1 MPRRLASAFVWLLLS
16 IMPVPVIALQVP
28 ESSPGA
34 EEREEPIVR
43 ERTIYIPYQRLRS
56 LFEKE
61 GRGVFVPYETF
72 RQLWDAARR
81 AEQPV
86 PPEAIRHRALIG
98 SIDSRATVAGDVV
111 VVRSEAQVELLDEGW
126 HEIPLRLMGAA
137 LRSATIDGRPA
148 RLHQAEDGSRFLLE
162 KNPTNEPRQLVL
174 VLEYATP
181 YRRSPGRNEVAFH
194 PPAAPIHRWRIEV
207 PEAGAEITVQPDVA
221 VRPLTEEEWLESST
235 GNDESESNGTDD
247 AADGSDE
254 GTEAGSATTER
265 TAVEAFVGG
274 ADLVGFSWTAKA
286 EGAAGLTALVTA
298 QSRQEMTIDE
308 GVVRTRV
315 EVAYDIS
322 RADVSRLTLEVPGDH
337 DIVNVFDPNVQRW
350 EKRSVDGVQR
360 IDVSLFQPTRG
371 NQSLVIELEQFTG
384 GREMMVA
391 MVQAELQ
398 AAMIRAIEAGNDET
412 MVPVGRQQGIV
423 VVKIAPSL
431 RSEVFD
437 RSGLVQIDASQLPAP
452 LDRQTWD
459 HAYRFA
465 AVPYALGLRVEKL
478 LPEIAT
484 QELVELLVTPDAL
497 QTRTTVLF
505 DVTRAGIF
513 QVEFDV
519 PEGVRIDGVEGIAVP
534 GGEGAAIE
542 SHELRPAPADGSP
555 ATLTVRLARQHLGR
569 FGLQVRT
576 RRDAS
581 DPNLQRPTGT
591 ASEIGMSF
599 PRVATRTT
607 LRSRGRLIVSAPGSL
622 RFEPRRSTGVRPA
635 VQETDSFE
643 VPRTGPMAGDAV
655 DVGQWAFGRDPV
667 DLAYAVQRRRPY
679 VTLREFRAVEVT
691 SGVAKYSADLS
702 FDVLYSGVERLRL
715 DVPADLAESLI
726 NEDGTLRERAFDP
739 QPDDVAEGMVAWEL
753 TGEGELLGT
762 HRIVL
767 TWERPLGELPVG
779 IGTEIPVPT
788 FAAPEANRFWG
799 QIVGRKAESIEIGVR
814 GETVGLR
821 PIDPRNDLIDG
832 FDSEGVARAFE
843 FQGGWSL
850 SFEATRYELE
860 EVKRTSIEKGL
871 VRMIVTRSDE
881 VAVQAIY
888 KLRSARQRIAVRLP
902 GVDPADT
909 ADSLDAQPLRI
920 DGRPVPLERDDGQFY
935 IPFTGHVA
943 DVPAIVELR
952 YTVPRG
958 GRLIVPEFTE
968 DPAAQKIDLSVYL
981 PEELAIVR
989 QTGAWSRPDGYWF
1002 DQEFGASEDAELSQQ
1017 GTDFPLDGRRYRFT
1031 TLRPMAGDEG
1041 GLGLTTID
1049 RRRLDVGVA
1058 IVVVLLGIV
1067 LAWQPLGL
1075 RFLSIGTLL
1084 VVALGLIVVEPWGAK
1099 AILRWPLFGAIGVV
1113 LAGWAAQG
1121 AIWTIARGA
1130 DWLGRSSR
1138 SGSLPPRPGAPH
1150 ATDAETNAAEAA
1162 VVTNPVA
1169 ESPAAESHTS
1179 EPTANPAPPDAPESS
1194 LSADDRPAGDS
1205 GKGA

>member
-1 MPRRLASAFVWLLLS
+1 MPRRLASAFAWLLLS
-16 IMPVPVIALQVP
+16 IVPVSAIAQQGP
-28 ESSPGA
+28 DAAPGA
-34 EEREEPIVR
+34 DEPQEPVVR

-81 AEQPV
+81 AEQTV
-86 PPEAIRHRALIG
+86 PPDAIRHRALIG

-174 VLEYATP
+174 VLEYATA

-221 VRPLTEEEWLESST
+221 VRPLTEDELNESPPGT
-235 GNDESESNGTDD
+235 DESEANGTADD
-247 AADGSDE
+247 ATE
-254 GTEAGSATTER
+254 GNDDTTDTESARPER

-337 DIVNVFDPNVQRW
+337 DIVNVFDPNVQKW

-360 IDVSLFQPTRG
+360 IDVTLFQPTRG

-398 AAMIRAIEAGNDET
+398 AAMVRALEAGSDET

-437 RSGLVQIDASQLPAP
+437 RAGLVQIDASQLPAP

-484 QELVELLVTPDAL
+484 QELVELLLTPELL

-513 QVEFDV
+513 QVELDV
-519 PEGVRIDGVEGIAVP
+519 PEGDRIEGVEGIAVP
-534 GGEGAAIE
+534 GGEAASIE

-555 ATLTVRLARQHLGR
+555 ATLTVRLSRQHLGR

-591 ASEIGMSF
+591 SSEIGMGF

-635 VQETDSFE
+635 VQETDPFE
-643 VPRTGPMAGDAV
+643 VPRNGLLASDAV

-715 DVPADLAESLI
+715 DVPADLADSLI

-762 HRIVL
+762 QRIVL

-779 IGTEIPVPT
+779 VGTEIPVPA
-788 FAAPEANRFWG
+788 FAAPEANRYWG

-821 PIDPRNDLIDG
+821 PIDPRNDLIEG

-843 FQGGWSL
+843 FQGGWNL

-968 DPAAQKIDLSVYL
+968 DPAAQKIDLSIYL

-989 QTGAWSRPDGYWF
+989 QTGSWSRPDGYWF
-1002 DQEFGASEDAELSQQ
+1002 DQEFETPEDAELSQQ

-1031 TLRPMAGDEG
+1031 TLRPVVGDEG

-1058 IVVVLLGIV
+1058 IIVILLGIV

-1084 VVALGLIVVEPWGAK
+1084 VVALGLVVVEPWGAK

-1113 LAGWAAQG
+1113 LAGWTAQG

-1138 SGSLPPRPGAPH
+1138 SGSVPPTSGAASAAQDGVESIASGSVVAASPVTESRVTESTVPP
-1150 ATDAETNAAEAA
+1150 AT
-1162 VVTNPVA
+1162 
-1169 ESPAAESHTS
+1169 
-1179 EPTANPAPPDAPESS
+1179 PDAPASS
-1194 LSADDRPAGDS
+1194 ASSDDRPAGDS
-1205 GKGA
+1205 GKES